1 MSLDMV
7 GQLNWLAVVAGAIIY
22 YVLGAIWYAPPVLG
36 RAWQRSIGWD
46 PATPPPRMS
55 PTLFVL
61 PLIAYLVISAGIGM
75 LAAATGSTDVTGGL
89 TLGVVLGLAFAVG
102 RTAVDAIFDPNRP
115 QRWTWFAITAGYHF
129 IAIVIIAVL
138 LSVWV

>member
-1 MSLDMV
+1 
-7 GQLNWLAVVAGAIIY
+7 
-22 YVLGAIWYAPPVLG
+22 
-36 RAWQRSIGWD
+36 
-46 PATPPPRMS
+46 MS
-55 PTLFVL
+55 PTYLML